1 MPIWHNAKPL
11 KVRIFGTNHTCPSS
25 WKHATDFRT
34 QLSATDYGNFLA
46 NEPVPIS
53 TSTISDKATQV
64 LVDQFNYIRSN
75 AVEPLSKF
83 LEYITYVPWLSWREP
98 LRLTRQL
105 GIPTWSI
112 ISFYSSL
119 GHFMSVILT
128 SFLNAVIL
136 SVSSTQ
142 CLPCV
147 LQPMSRSCII
157 LLLSRRRLV
166 GPAHS
171 VPIHPCSH
179 CLHLKL
185 LIFVTVFPLLT
196 WTISI
201 LKSYATQFTRP
212 TLKTSTITAVLWT
225 LLLQMSCR
233 KF

>member
-1 MPIWHNAKPL
+1 MRDPWRCA
-11 KVRIFGTNHTCPSS
+11 SS
-25 WKHATDFRT
+25 WKKAHLWKHAIDFRT

-83 LEYITYVPWLSWREP
+83 LEYITYVLWLSWREP
-98 LRLTRQL
+98 LRLTCQP

-112 ISFYSSL
+112 ISFYSSPE
-119 GHFMSVILT
+119 HFMNVIHM
-128 SFLNAVIL
+128 SFWNAVIL

-147 LQPMSRSCII
+147 LQPMSRSCTI
-157 LLLSRRRLV
+157 LLSSRLRLV
-166 GPAHS
+166 SPVHS
-171 VPIHPCSH
+171 VSIYSH
-179 CLHLKL
+179 AHRLYSKL
-185 LIFVTVFPLLT
+185 LTSATVFPLLT

-201 LKSYATQFTRP
+201 SKLYATQFTRP
-212 TLKTSTITAVLWT
+212 TLKISSITAVLWT
-225 LLLQMSCR
+225 LLLRMSCR